1 MNSEPAESPP
11 DSPPSVRI
19 QEGASIAEGVGGR
32 GTPPGR
38 AQQPRA
44 PSAEADDDSHLH
56 GPFLVDVQTHSTG
69 AEHEED
75 GAYCP
80 ARVLDRGVHAAYLS
94 RQSDFCFVLPAIDPK
109 HPAHTVYLQFD
120 ALQQDIR
127 EAWLGAVNTL
137 FQRTCTATAHHTHE
151 RSWWHHHHKHGSAR
165 SSPRISL
172 PTTGSAGYPPTSP
185 SSASTPGTPKLQPKG
200 KSKGR
205 RKFALREYDE
215 RGDK

>member
-1 MNSEPAESPP
+1 MGKSGNVGLGCDRCRLTTDRCCEQRAL
-11 DSPPSVRI
+11 R
-19 QEGASIAEGVGGR
+19 GVSSR
-32 GTPPGR
+32 SDT
-38 AQQPRA
+38 
-44 PSAEADDDSHLH
+44 EADDDSHLH

-151 RSWWHHHHKHGSAR
+151 RSWWHHHHKH

-200 KSKGR
+200 KGKGR